1 MIPRL
6 WLFNPAQDMLHYRLS
21 QVLPKVHRCSMATDT
36 QRAIHGEICQAQTHS
51 VLGILPTFVS
61 KPLTPWVWSA
71 GAGYSSVELR
81 CQPRPDVR
89 TRSTQS
95 TTCCHER
102 SRPRGERFER
112 TTDCCPN
119 DYGPA
124 PTVPTGASG
133 QPQIP
138 ARLTIASRSLLKPN
152 LLQRGRMDGIR
163 FGEHTS

>member
-6 WLFNPAQDMLHYRLS
+6 WLFNPAQDMLYYRLS
-21 QVLPKVHRCSMATDT
+21 QDLPIGPPLFYGHRHT
-36 QRAIHGEICQAQTHS
+36 AIHGEICQAQTHS

-71 GAGYSSVELR
+71 GTGYSSAELR

-102 SRPRGERFER
+102 SRPRDERLER